1 MRTAIITPVSGRHQH
16 LRNQLSAFD
25 RSLSTPDDH
34 VVVAMNDTAV
44 AQQVSSHRSVHV
56 ESITSTGQRLPLA
69 EARNRG
75 AQRALDLGAELL
87 VFLDVDCLPTPTLLG
102 RYLDAAAQRP
112 GVLLCGPVTYLPPA
126 GPNGYDLDRLERH
139 VNPHTARP
147 NPEPGEVVDG
157 SDFALFWSLSFALD
171 ASTWRRIG
179 GFFTGYAGYGGE
191 DTDFGQIA
199 AAQDIP
205 LCWVG
210 GAHALH
216 QYHPVSD
223 PPVEHLDDI
232 LINAALFHDRW
243 GWWPMRGWLD
253 AFEQRGLIV
262 RSNGA
267 LRRS

>member
-1 MRTAIITPVSGRHQH
+1 
-16 LRNQLSAFD
+16 
-25 RSLSTPDDH
+25 
-34 VVVAMNDTAV
+34 
-44 AQQVSSHRSVHV
+44 
-56 ESITSTGQRLPLA
+56 
-69 EARNRG
+69 
-75 AQRALDLGAELL
+75 
-87 VFLDVDCLPTPTLLG
+87 
-102 RYLDAAAQRP
+102 
-112 GVLLCGPVTYLPPA
+112 
-126 GPNGYDLDRLERH
+126 
-139 VNPHTARP
+139 
-147 NPEPGEVVDG
+147 
-157 SDFALFWSLSFALD
+157 
-171 ASTWRRIG
+171 
-179 GFFTGYAGYGGE
+179 TGYAGYGGE

-232 LINAALFHDRW
+232 LTNAALFHDRW
-243 GWWPMRGWLD
+243 GWWPMQGWLG